1 MRRRTFDILVS
12 VGGLVVVVV
21 LVVAGAL
28 LMWGYSFTSSSV
40 HNQLAR
46 QDIYFPTASKITP
59 AQRSYLLPYAGQ
71 QVLTGPQ
78 ANAYA
83 EKIASDINGLP
94 YHGVYAKVS
103 AAAIAH
109 PKNAK
114 LAADVEVAFK
124 ASTLEGLLLEAYAFG
139 TFGTIAFWAG
149 IASFALAAVMLV
161 LVLFGFYH
169 SRKTP
174 PDMEL
179 LPLNE
184 R

>member
-1 MRRRTFDILVS
+1 MRRKTFDILVS
-12 VGGLVVVVV
+12 AGGVVIVVM

-28 LMWGYSFTSSSV
+28 LMWGYNFSSSSV

-46 QDIYFPTASKITP
+46 QEIFFPPKSEITP
-59 AQRSYLLPYAGQ
+59 AQRPYLLQYAGQ

-83 EKIASDINGLP
+83 QKIASDISGLP
-94 YHGVYAKVS
+94 YGGVYAKVS
-103 AAAIAH
+103 AASMTH
-109 PKNAK
+109 PNNAK
-114 LAADVEVAFK
+114 LATDVTIAFK

-149 IASFALAAVMLV
+149 IASFALAAVMLL

-169 SRKTP
+169 AKRTP
-174 PDMEL
+174 PDLEL
-179 LPLNE
+179 LPVEE

>member
-1 MRRRTFDILVS
+1 MRRKTFDILIS
-12 VGGLVVVVV
+12 LGGVVVVVV

-46 QDIYFPTASKITP
+46 QDIHFPTKSKIPP
-59 AQRSYLLPYAGQ
+59 AQRSFLLQYAGQ

-83 EKIASDINGLP
+83 QKIASDISGLP
-94 YHGVYAKVS
+94 YGGVYAKVS
-103 AAAIAH
+103 AASIAH
-109 PKNAK
+109 PNNTK

-149 IASFALAAVMLV
+149 IASFALAAVMLI

-169 SRKTP
+169 ARKTP
-174 PDMEL
+174 PDLEL
-179 LPLNE
+179 LPLKE